1 MHNLLSFLV
10 LLLSLQSN
18 AQKISSRK
26 IERILND
33 HPALSQA
40 HIAIAVQPI
49 GGKKL
54 ITQRNAEH
62 YMTPASNVKLLT
74 FLAAVEKFQRLP
86 KGYYFKDSLG
96 QTHFKSSGYPLLF
109 HPKYPDLQ
117 LALWLQ
123 QQKEIVYHPAPTV
136 LPPLGPGWS
145 WDDFSYYYSAARS
158 PLPTYGNVATLY
170 PQSLKDTVF
179 YKSSLLPILIDT
191 LATTSFLREE
201 NHNHFS
207 VNPKLIKS
215 KDTLYRP
222 FIPSDSL
229 TIDLLRKGLGIPV
242 SKAKQSLSNSQL
254 DTLWTSDLA
263 PLYKALLHQ
272 SDNLIAESLLIMVGQ
287 HTNDTLATAP
297 TISRLQGQWAKWLPD
312 PLEWVDGSGVSRYNM
327 VTPRS
332 LLAVLQRIHSTIGF
346 QGIQQY
352 FPLGGAQGTLK
363 AYRLPEGM
371 RVYAKTG
378 TLRHNHNLSGYFQGK
393 KGQWYAFSIMVNH
406 YTAPTQAIRQ
416 GISALLALMYKKL

>member
-1 MHNLLSFLV
+1 MHKSLLFLG
-10 LLLSLQSN
+10 LLLSLQLN

-49 GGKKL
+49 GEKKL
-54 ITQRNAEH
+54 IAKRNAEH

-74 FLAAVEKFQRLP
+74 FLATVEKFQRLP

-109 HPKYPDLQ
+109 HPKYPDAQ
-117 LALWLQ
+117 LATWFNK
-123 QQKEIVYHPAPTV
+123 QKEIVYHAAPARLT
-136 LPPLGPGWS
+136 PLGPGWS

-158 PLPTYGNVATLY
+158 PLPLHGNVATLY
-170 PQSLKDTVF
+170 PQQLQDTVF
-179 YKSSLLPILIDT
+179 YKSTMLPIGIDT
-191 LATTSFLREE
+191 LATTSFRREE
-201 NHNHFS
+201 NRNYFT
-207 VNPKLIKS
+207 VNPKLVNP

-229 TIDLLRKGLGIPV
+229 TLDLLRKGLGIPV
-242 SKAKQSLSNSQL
+242 SKAQQSLSNSKL
-254 DTLWTSDLA
+254 DTLWTSDLV

-272 SDNLIAESLLIMVGQ
+272 SDNLIAESLLLMIGQ
-287 HTNDTLATAP
+287 QENDTLASGA
-297 TISRLQGQWAKWLPD
+297 TITRIQEQWKTWLPD

-332 LLAVLQRIHSTIGF
+332 LLAVLQRIYLAIGL
-346 QGIQQY
+346 QGIKQY
-352 FPLGGAQGTLK
+352 FPLGGTQGTLK
-363 AYRLPEGM
+363 AYSLPDGM
-371 RVYAKTG
+371 QIYAKTG

-406 YTAPTQAIRQ
+406 YTAPTQTIRQ
-416 GISALLALMYKKL
+416 GISALLALLYKKL

>member
-1 MHNLLSFLV
+1 MHKLLSFLV
-10 LLLSLQSN
+10 LLLSLQLN

-26 IERILND
+26 IERVIND
-33 HPALSQA
+33 NPALSQA

-54 ITQRNAEH
+54 IAHRNAEH

-74 FLAAVEKFQRLP
+74 FLAVVEKFQRLP
-86 KGYYFKDSLG
+86 KGYYHKDSLG
-96 QTHFKSSGYPLLF
+96 RTHFKSSGYPLLF
-109 HPKYPDLQ
+109 HPKYPDTELVD
-117 LALWLQ
+117 WFKK
-123 QQKEIVYHPAPTV
+123 QKEIIYHPPPARLT
-136 LPPLGPGWS
+136 PLGPGWS

-170 PQSLKDTVF
+170 PQQFKDTVF
-179 YKSSLLPILIDT
+179 YKSSLLPVVIDT
-191 LATTSFLREE
+191 LATTSFRREE

-272 SDNLIAESLLIMVGQ
+272 SDNLIAESLLLMVGQ

-297 TISRLQGQWAKWLPD
+297 TISRLQEQWAKWLPD
-312 PLEWVDGSGVSRYNM
+312 SLEWVDGSGVSRYNM

-332 LLAVLQRIHSTIGF
+332 LLAVLQQIYKTIGPE
-346 QGIQQY
+346 GIQAY
-352 FPLGGAQGTLK
+352 FPLGGSQGTLRS
-363 AYRLPEGM
+363 YRLPEGM
-371 RVYAKTG
+371 QVYAKTG
-378 TLRHNHNLSGYFQGK
+378 TIRHNHNLSGYFQGK

-406 YTAPTQAIRQ
+406 YTTPTQAIRQ
-416 GISALLALMYKKL
+416 GISALLAQMYKKL